1 MREYNVAVRW
11 VAFPLHPET
20 PEEGRFLEELFAGRG
35 IDLTASMDRLRRVA
49 SELGLP
55 WGTRTRTFNSRR
67 AQELGK
73 WADSLDRGDAFHLA
87 VFQAYF
93 VHGRNIGKISVLA
106 ELAESVG
113 LDGRRAVE
121 VLAESTFREA
131 VDRDWEYSRA
141 CRITAVPTFL
151 ADKRMIVGA
160 QPYEA
165 LEELVRAA
173 GATLIS

>member
-1 MREYNVAVRW
+1 
-11 VAFPLHPET
+11 
-20 PEEGRFLEELFAGRG
+20 
-35 IDLTASMDRLRRVA
+35 MDRLKSVA
-49 SELGLP
+49 AELGLP
-55 WGTRTRTFNSRR
+55 WGTRRKTFNSRR

-73 WADSLDRGDAFHLA
+73 WAESLNRGDAFHLT

-93 VHGRNIGKISVLA
+93 VHGLNIGKISVLA

-113 LDGRRAVE
+113 LDGRRAEE
-121 VLAESTFREA
+121 VLTAGSFREP

-151 ADKRMIVGA
+151 ADDRMVVGA

-165 LEELVRAA
+165 LEELVR
-173 GATLIS
+173 GARATPVRS

>member
-1 MREYNVAVRW
+1 MA
-11 VAFPLHPET
+11 
-20 PEEGRFLEELFAGRG
+20 
-35 IDLTASMDRLRRVA
+35 ASMDRLKRVA
-49 SELGLP
+49 VELHLP

-73 WADSLDRGDAFHLA
+73 WAESLDRGDAFHLA
-87 VFQAYF
+87 VFLAYF
-93 VHGRNIGKISVLA
+93 AHGRNIGKISVLA

-121 VLAESTFREA
+121 VLAESSFREA

-151 ADKRMIVGA
+151 AERRTLVGA

-165 LEELVRAA
+165 LEDLVRGA
-173 GATLIS
+173 GATRIGS